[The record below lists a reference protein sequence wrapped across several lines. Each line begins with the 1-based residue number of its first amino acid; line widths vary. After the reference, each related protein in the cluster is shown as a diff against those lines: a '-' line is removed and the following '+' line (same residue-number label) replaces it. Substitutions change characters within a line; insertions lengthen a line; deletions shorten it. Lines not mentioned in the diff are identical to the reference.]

1 MVSGFRSLFRLRPI
15 AEELGRQS
23 RALLL
28 SRMRTGIVLALFFI
42 PSFIPLDYF
51 RMPEHFAWAMVVRLS
66 GCGLLLVLLSILSLK
81 PAEPWAEWFAAF
93 GVSLISGTVLGVA
106 RFSHGAADPVYLV
119 QAMAIIFLIMGAA
132 LLLPLEGRWILLLGS
147 IPLVMQALM
156 TLHFEFLENLPILAS
171 GVIALVVAVVG
182 AQSAF
187 LARLGDYEGQRAKEA
202 LLEARSEIVTMLTH
216 DVEQRK
222 KNEEVLRKSE
232 QKYRTL
238 FEEYRDGL
246 VLASAGGRILDAN
259 SAALALFGY
268 VHKEEF
274 LALRTYELFYARRD
288 LERVRLARLLVAND
302 FSLRDVEIDCKH
314 RSGRRL
320 NVVVSSSPL
329 RDEEGQIVGFR
340 TVVRDV
346 TERRLLEARLRQ
358 TQKLEAVG
366 MLAAGVAHEIN
377 NPLTYVITNLQMM
390 QADLRQLTP
399 TGPGTLLVD
408 AFGSRVNEA
417 CEGAERVRHI
427 VRDLKTFA
435 RLDEEER
442 GAVEVAPLLVKSIKL
457 AGPEIRYRARVR
469 QEIAP
474 VPPVVGNEG
483 RLSQVFVNLLI
494 NAAQAMEEGAV
505 ERNEIRVRTSATERE
520 VQVEVADT
528 GKGIAP
534 EHLDRLFDPFFTT
547 KSTSGGSGLGLSICY
562 NIVTSYGGRIEVESK
577 LGAGSRFVLHLPI
590 ERTPRAVVIAEK
602 RPLVASRH
610 GRVLVVDD
618 EPFVVSAIQ
627 IILARTHDFVGVAS
641 GAEALK
647 ILEYDDRF
655 DVILCD
661 LMMQQGSGM
670 DLYNAI
676 ARRQPELARRMLF
689 MTGGAYTQHAQRF
702 LAAVPNPCIEKP
714 FGPAE
719 LVSVVEQVMAGG
731 TRRDARLRAY
741 PRSGV
746 RGIRRRV

>member
-1 MVSGFRSLFRLRPI
+1 MVYGLRSLFQPRPV
-15 AEELGRQS
+15 AEELCRQS
-23 RALLL
+23 RVLLL
-28 SRMRTGIVLALFFI
+28 GRMRTGIALALLFI

-51 RMPEHFAWAMVVRLS
+51 RMPEHFAWAVVVRLS
-66 GCGLLLVLLSILSLK
+66 GCGLLLMLLPILSLK
-81 PAEPWAEWFAAF
+81 SAEPWAEWLAAF
-93 GVSLISGTVLGVA
+93 GVSVIGGTVLGVA

-147 IPLVMQALM
+147 IPLAMQALM
-156 TLHFEFLENLPILAS
+156 TLRFEFLENLPILAS
-171 GVIALVVAVVG
+171 GVTALVVAVVG
-182 AQSAF
+182 SQSAF
-187 LARLGDYEGQRAKEA
+187 LARLGDYEGRRAKEA

-216 DVEQRK
+216 DVEERK

-259 SAALALFGY
+259 PAALALFGY
-268 VHKEEF
+268 ACKEEF
-274 LALRTYELFYARRD
+274 LALRTHELFYARRD
-288 LERVRLARLLVAND
+288 RERVRLARLLVTND

-314 RSGRRL
+314 RTGRRL

-377 NPLTYVITNLQMM
+377 NPLTYVITNLQVM
-390 QADLRQLTP
+390 QEELRQLTP
-399 TGPGTLLVD
+399 AALGTLVAD
-408 AFGSRVNEA
+408 GFGSRVNEA
-417 CEGAERVRHI
+417 CEGAERVRQI

-442 GAVEVAPLLVKSIKL
+442 GAVEVAPLLDTSIKL
-457 AGPEIRYRARVR
+457 AWPEIRFRARVR

-505 ERNEIRVRTSATERE
+505 ERNEIRIRTSATESE

-534 EHLDRLFDPFFTT
+534 EHLERLFDPFFTT

-590 ERTPRAVVIAEK
+590 ERAPRAVVTAEK
-602 RPLVASRH
+602 RPPVASRH

-627 IILARTHDFVGVAS
+627 IILGRSHDLVGVAS

-647 ILEYDDRF
+647 ILEDDDRF

-670 DLYNAI
+670 DLYTAI
-676 ARRQPELARRMLF
+676 SRRQPELARRMLF

-719 LVSVVEQVMAGG
+719 LVSVVEQVLAGG
-731 TRRDARLRAY
+731 TLGDTRPRLSA
-741 PRSGV
+741 
-746 RGIRRRV
+746 

>member
-1 MVSGFRSLFRLRPI
+1 MVYGFRSLFRPRPI
-15 AEELGRQS
+15 AEELRRQS
-23 RALLL
+23 RVLLL
-28 SRMRTGIVLALFFI
+28 GRMRTGIVLALFFI
-42 PSFIPLDYF
+42 PSFIPLDYL

-66 GCGLLLVLLSILSLK
+66 GCGFLLILLPIVSLE
-81 PAEPWAEWFAAF
+81 PVEPWAEWLAAF
-93 GVSLISGTVLGVA
+93 GVTVISATVLGVA

-171 GVIALVVAVVG
+171 GVTALVVAVVG

-216 DVEQRK
+216 DVESRK

-259 SAALALFGY
+259 PAALALFGY
-268 VHKEEF
+268 AHKEEL
-274 LALRTYELFYARRD
+274 LALRTYELFYARQD
-288 LERVRLARLLVAND
+288 LERVRLARMLVAND

-346 TERRLLEARLRQ
+346 TERKLLEARLRQ

-390 QADLRQLTP
+390 QADLRQLAP
-399 TGPGTLLVD
+399 GALGTLLAN
-408 AFGSRVNEA
+408 AFSSRVDEA
-417 CEGAERVRHI
+417 CEGAERVRQI

-442 GAVEVAPLLVKSIKL
+442 GAVEVAPLLDKSIKL

-494 NAAQAMEEGAV
+494 NAAQAMDEGAA
-505 ERNEIRVRTSATERE
+505 ERNEIRVRTSATQSE

-562 NIVTSYGGRIEVESK
+562 NIVRSYGGRIEVESK

-590 ERTPRAVVIAEK
+590 GRTPRAVVTAEE
-602 RPLVASRH
+602 RPLAASRH

-627 IILARTHDFVGVAS
+627 IILGRTHDFVGVAS

-647 ILEYDDRF
+647 ILEDDDRF

-661 LMMQQGSGM
+661 LMMHQGSGM

-676 ARRQPELARRMLF
+676 ARRQPKLARRMLF

-702 LAAVPNPCIEKP
+702 LAAVPNRCIEKP

-719 LVSVVEQVMAGG
+719 LVSVVEQVMAGVTPG
-731 TRRDARLRAY
+731 DAR
-741 PRSGV
+741 PRLSA
-746 RGIRRRV
+746 

>member
-1 MVSGFRSLFRLRPI
+1 MVYGFRSLFRPRPV
-15 AEELGRQS
+15 AEELRQQT

-28 SRMRTGIVLALFFI
+28 GRMRIGVALALFFI
-42 PSFIPLDYF
+42 PSFIPLDYL
-51 RMPEHFAWAMVVRLS
+51 RMPEHFAWAVAVRLG
-66 GCGLLLVLLSILSLK
+66 GCGLLLMLLPILSLK
-81 PAEPWAEWFAAF
+81 AAEPHAEWLAAL
-93 GVSLISGTVLGVA
+93 GVIVIGGTVLGVA

-156 TLHFEFLENLPILAS
+156 TLDFEFLENLPILAS
-171 GVIALVVAVVG
+171 GATALAVAVVG
-182 AQSAF
+182 AENAF
-187 LARLGDYEGQRAKEA
+187 LARLGDYEGRRAKEA
-202 LLEARSEIVTMLTH
+202 LLEARSEIVTMLTR
-216 DVEQRK
+216 DVEERK

-246 VLASAGGRILDAN
+246 LLSSADGRILDAN
-259 SAALALFGY
+259 PAALALFGY
-268 VHKEEF
+268 DSKDEF
-274 LALRTYELFYARRD
+274 LALRTDELFYTRA
-288 LERVRLARLLVAND
+288 ERERMRLAGLLTAD
-302 FSLRDVEIDCKH
+302 GFSPRDVEVDCKD
-314 RSGRRL
+314 RGGRRL
-320 NVVVSSSPL
+320 NVVVSASPL
-329 RDEEGQIVGFR
+329 RDEEGQIVAFR

-346 TERRLLEARLRQ
+346 TERKLLEARLRQ

-377 NPLTYVITNLQMM
+377 NPLTYVITNLHLM
-390 QADLRQLTP
+390 QEDLRQLA
-399 TGPGTLLVD
+399 PGAPGRPLAD
-408 AFGSRVNEA
+408 AFGSRVHEA
-417 CEGAERVRHI
+417 CEGAERVRQI

-442 GAVEVAPLLVKSIKL
+442 GVVEVAPLLDKAIKL
-457 AGPEIRYRARVR
+457 AGAEIRYRARIR
-469 QEIAP
+469 REIAP

-494 NAAQAMEEGAV
+494 NAAQAMEEGEA
-505 ERNEIRVRTSATERE
+505 ERNEIRVRTSATESE
-520 VQVEVADT
+520 VRVEIADT

-534 EHLDRLFDPFFTT
+534 EHLERLFDPFFTT
-547 KSTSGGSGLGLSICY
+547 KSASGGSGLGLSICY

-590 ERTPRAVVIAEK
+590 GRAPRAVVSAEK
-602 RPLVASRH
+602 RPAAERRH

-618 EPFVVSAIQ
+618 EPFVVSTIK
-627 IILARTHDFVGVAS
+627 IILGRSHDLVGVAS

-647 ILEYDDRF
+647 ILEDDDRF

-661 LMMQQGSGM
+661 LMMQQSSGM
-670 DLYNAI
+670 DLYSAI
-676 ARRQPELARRMLF
+676 ARRQPALARRMLF
-689 MTGGAYTQHAQRF
+689 MTGGAYTPHAQRF
-702 LAAVPNPCIEKP
+702 LAAVPNPCIDKP

-719 LVSVVEQVMAGG
+719 LVSIVEQVMTGG
-731 TRRDARLRAY
+731 TLDEAR
-741 PRSGV
+741 PRSSA
-746 RGIRRRV
+746 